1 MKPEPSDA
9 LDAQLAAVPQDTG
22 EPLDDHLLLQ
32 YRAGL
37 LDEEQ
42 VAAVEA
48 RLANAPE
55 SRAVLAGLAQP
66 IAAEQ
71 WARAASVLPTPRRSR
86 LWLTAPLAAAAAAA
100 VVLWLAPTSR
110 GPDLPEY
117 TLEGPFGGLK
127 AVRSA
132 EQSLVFGPESTL
144 RVRLRPVAP
153 VEGVTLGVYSGSPL
167 RLLPN
172 EGLTAGKDGA
182 FVYEAKVGALLG
194 EAYGPHTLHFVVG
207 DPGGL
212 AGLSFE
218 AARSTAKRARWFS
231 QRIEYRGNE

>member
-1 MKPEPSDA
+1 MKPEPSDDA
-9 LDAQLAAVPQDTG
+9 LDAQLAAVPREAG
-22 EPLDDHLLLQ
+22 EAVDDHLLLQ

-37 LDEEQ
+37 LDDEQ
-42 VAAVEA
+42 AAAVEA
-48 RLANAPE
+48 RLANDPE

-86 LWLTAPLAAAAAAA
+86 LWLTAPLAAAAA
-100 VVLWLAPTSR
+100 VVFWLAPTSR
-110 GPDLPEY
+110 GLDLPEY

-218 AARSTAKRARWFS
+218 AARSRAKRARWFS
-231 QRIEYRGNE
+231 QRIEYRGYE